1 MLNRIRE
8 ICLALPDVNERPS
21 HGEPCWFYKNKR
33 VVCMFDDHH
42 HGAERTAVWV
52 PAPPGVAAG
61 LVSGETSPPNPL
73 SIETERGSRYFIPP
87 YVGVKGWVGVRVDLP
102 DTDWDELA
110 GLIGQ
115 AWEMVSSKR

>member
-1 MLNRIRE
+1 MLDRVRE

-61 LVSGETSPPNPL
+61 LVSGDEN
-73 SIETERGSRYFIPP
+73 RFFIPP

-110 GLIGQ
+110 GLISQ